1 MKAVSNICASAKEIG
16 AKIVYFSSDYV
27 FDGVLGENT
36 STCEGRKSIYQIWK
50 IFPTFVGGTNLK
62 NIKRVN

>member
-1 MKAVSNICASAKEIG
+1 MKAVSNICACAKEIG

-27 FDGVLGENT
+27 FDGVFGQDT

-50 IFPTFVGGTNLK
+50 ISMTMLWGNQLGG
-62 NIKRVN
+62 IK